1 MRASIVAQALWLL
14 GSATTTHGQ
23 GFANCF
29 PDGEPVAIAGSAGV
43 VRRDSQELRIELEN
57 GHTADFTDV
66 AEQNSR
72 SVAYVYCGQMP
83 PPYPFHVV
91 RYFPWE
97 GGGYILVSPS
107 GMRVHVVGAPV
118 LAPNSSRFFAV
129 SISEFYPDLLEIWS
143 MDADGMHLELSIQS
157 DLWRLE
163 AVQWESDSVI
173 TVAVAGR
180 VTHELRRIANGWQ
193 VLPR

>member
-14 GSATTTHGQ
+14 GSATTAQGQ
-23 GFANCF
+23 GFADCF
-29 PDGEPVAIAGSAGV
+29 PNAEPAAIAGSAGT
-43 VRRDSQELRIELEN
+43 VRRDSNVLRVELEDR
-57 GHTADFTDV
+57 HPAYFTDV
-66 AEQNSR
+66 REQGRNS
-72 SVAYVYCGQMP
+72 VTYVYCGQMP
-83 PPYPFHVV
+83 PPYPFHVL

-107 GMRVHVVGAPV
+107 GMRAHVIGAPV
-118 LAPNSSRFFAV
+118 LAPNGSRFFAV
-129 SISEFYPDLLEIWS
+129 SISEFYPDLLQIWS

-163 AVQWESDSVI
+163 AVQWEGESVI